1 MSLCQRASEWLLVAS
16 LGAITACAL
25 GDPSAG
31 PLGAYLQSPQGSA
44 EWKNTEQQ
52 LAQAAA
58 AAATEYR
65 RAKTLDALAIYE
77 KAVRACLD
85 HGFLLY
91 RVLDA
96 SSSGFPTGFRRS
108 LEDRASEL
116 MDIADEYLK
125 LGASD
130 IIAVAIARDV
140 IHEYN
145 VERMDRA
152 QRRAEG
158 ILMQYR
164 YGRNY

>member
-1 MSLCQRASEWLLVAS
+1 MSLSQRAIHLLLLIS
-16 LGAITACAL
+16 LWAMTACAL
-25 GDPSAG
+25 GDPSTG
-31 PLGAYLQSPQGSA
+31 PLGLYLQSPQGSA

-52 LAQAAA
+52 LAQAAD

-65 RAKTLDALAIYE
+65 RAKTLDALATYE
-77 KAVRACLD
+77 TAVRACLD

-96 SSSGFPTGFRRS
+96 SSSEFPKGFRRS

-130 IIAVAIARDV
+130 VIAVGIAREV
-140 IHEYN
+140 IHKYN

-164 YGRNY
+164 YQRNY

>member
-1 MSLCQRASEWLLVAS
+1 MSLCQRAIQLFVLAS
-16 LGAITACAL
+16 LWATAACAL
-25 GDPSAG
+25 GEQSTG
-31 PLGAYLQSPQGSA
+31 PLADYLQSPQGSA
-44 EWKNTEQQ
+44 EWKSTEQQ
-52 LAQAAA
+52 LAQAAD

-65 RAKTLDALAIYE
+65 RIKTLDALRPYE
-77 KAVRACLD
+77 TAVRACLD

-96 SSSGFPTGFRRS
+96 SSSDFPKGFRSS

-125 LGASD
+125 LGAND
-130 IIAVAIARDV
+130 VIAVGIARDV
-140 IHEYN
+140 IHKYN

-164 YGRNY
+164 YQRNY